1 VARKM
6 DERYIISNINL
17 ILKLLRLF
25 NKATREVYS
34 NHLFL
39 QTKKFVWYDKIRDFD
54 FLKNSTSGILFRK
67 EILIL
72 HTNFLIFHYNHI
84 ISDRLHHTQM
94 TSIRDH
100 ELPEIYYKGLPVD
113 MIIGE
118 LELIDDVK

>member
-1 VARKM
+1 M